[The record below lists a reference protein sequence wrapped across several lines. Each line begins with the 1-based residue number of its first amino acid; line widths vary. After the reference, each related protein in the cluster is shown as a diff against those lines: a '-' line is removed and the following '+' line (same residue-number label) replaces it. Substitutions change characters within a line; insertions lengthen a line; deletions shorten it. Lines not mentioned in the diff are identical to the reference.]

1 MPSESTPLIQTV
13 HVAPP
18 RHRYP
23 HNTCRR
29 FFTIASCAILIA
41 GFTTFLINSILIW
54 PYEYNHGRRSRF
66 SGPQPGVRRGLDHE
80 ELETILLDTPS
91 SERAEEWLRY
101 YTAGPHLAG
110 KNLSQV
116 NPTMCRAWF

>member
-1 MPSESTPLIQTV
+1 MANESTPLIQTV
-13 HVAPP
+13 HVAPL

-29 FFTIASCAILIA
+29 FFTIASCCVLIA
-41 GFTTFLINSILIW
+41 GFATFLIHSVFIW
-54 PYEYNHGRRSRF
+54 PYEYYHGRHSRF
-66 SGPQPGVRRGLDHE
+66 SGSGGHKGRKGLSHE
-80 ELETILLDTPS
+80 ELENILLDTPS
-91 SERAEEWLRY
+91 SEKAEEWLRY

-116 NPTMCRAWF
+116 SK